1 MSFHDMAPR
10 YEAPA
15 SPGGFMQYKLHWTPD
30 FTEDVYGAVAYVA
43 NELGSPIAARN
54 RRKLRVG

>member
-1 MSFHDMAPR
+1 MAPR